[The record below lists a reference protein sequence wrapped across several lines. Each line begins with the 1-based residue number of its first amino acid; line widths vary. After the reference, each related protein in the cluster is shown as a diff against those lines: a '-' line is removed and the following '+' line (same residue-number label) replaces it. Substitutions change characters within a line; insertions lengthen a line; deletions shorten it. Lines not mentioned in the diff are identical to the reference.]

1 MHAAGEQTVQPC
13 PQCGV
18 EIRADRR
25 FTTWCAACDWNVDP
39 QGPDEEKSGLGR
51 LRDRLAQR
59 HGERLIAD
67 LSAEGERHR
76 NGRTAAGL
84 PAYAIAIA
92 VHGVTAVLAGGGIW
106 FTVSGW
112 GGIGMVP
119 GLFLLALAW
128 TLRPRLNRLPGHVH
142 VLARDEAPELYAL
155 IDEVAALS
163 GTRSV
168 DVVVVDAQANASVTH
183 LGLRRRVL
191 TLGLPLWEALTP
203 QQRIA
208 LLGHELGHFT
218 NGDTRHGMVVGTA
231 YGSLT
236 TWHYYL
242 SPIEQPTL
250 VEALVNLLY
259 LVPRRLI
266 AGVVLLLD
274 LLTSRAAQ
282 RSEYLADAAAARAG
296 STEAAVGL
304 MDRLL
309 VAESVETTLYREA
322 NGRRMRGSY
331 RTVSDDAEGLWEA
344 LAEHMDSVP
353 ESEVERQRRVGARRG
368 HSVDATHPPTHLRRG
383 LLLQGPPLPA
393 SVQTDAARARRI
405 ADELAGPRAAVA
417 RELVR
422 DGLDER

>member
-1 MHAAGEQTVQPC
+1 MRAAGEQTVQPC

-25 FTTWCAACDWNVDP
+25 FTVWCAACDWNVDP
-39 QGPDEEKSGLGR
+39 QGADEEKGGLGR
-51 LRDRLAQR
+51 LRRRLAQR
-59 HGERLIAD
+59 HGERLVTD
-67 LSAEGERHR
+67 LSTGDERHW
-76 NGRTAAGL
+76 NGRTAAGVL
-84 PAYAIAIA
+84 AYAIALM
-92 VHGVTAVLAGGGIW
+92 VHGVTAALAGGGIW
-106 FTVSGW
+106 FLVGGW

-119 GLFLLALAW
+119 GLLLLALAW
-128 TLRPRLNRLPGHVH
+128 TLRPRLNRLPGHAR
-142 VLARDEAPELYAL
+142 VLSRDDAPELYAL

-168 DVVVVDAQANASVTH
+168 DIVVVDAQANASVTH
-183 LGLRRRVL
+183 LGLRRRLL
-191 TLGLPLWEALTP
+191 TLGLPLWEVLTP

-231 YGSLT
+231 YRSLT

-242 SPIEQPTL
+242 SPIQEPTL
-250 VEALVNLLY
+250 VEALVNLVY
-259 LVPRRLI
+259 LVPRSLI
-266 AGVVLLLD
+266 GSLVLLLD
-274 LLTSRAAQ
+274 LLTSSSAR

-304 MDRLL
+304 MDRLH
-309 VAESVETTLYREA
+309 VTESVETTLYREA
-322 NGRRMRGSY
+322 NGRRMRGSG
-331 RTVSDDAEGLWEA
+331 RTTSDDAEGLWEA
-344 LAEHMDSVP
+344 LTDHMDSVP

-383 LLLQGPPLPA
+383 LLLDSPSLPA
-393 SVQTDAARARRI
+393 SVKADAERARRI
-405 ADELAGPRAAVA
+405 AAELSGPRADVA

-422 DGLDER
+422 DGIEA